1 MSAPKT
7 QVRLIRS
14 GAKRYA
20 TSHVIGQGFQTVS
33 VAGEQG
39 RLNKEW
45 SKRDGAC
52 KRILSTAAIAQIR
65 AALSKKQYEDR
76 QGGTEPPF
84 MAPSPDPKL
93 YSKVRHACG
102 NEDIVTADKM

>member
-20 TSHVIGQGFQTVS
+20 TTHVIGQGFQKVS

-52 KRILSTAAIAQIR
+52 RRVLSTAAIAQIS
-65 AALSKKQYEDR
+65 AALKRKQYEDR
-76 QGGTEPPF
+76 EDGTEPPF
-84 MAPSPDPKL
+84 MAPSTDPKL
-93 YSKVRHACG
+93 YSKVRHVYDNDGVAM
-102 NEDIVTADKM
+102 ADEM